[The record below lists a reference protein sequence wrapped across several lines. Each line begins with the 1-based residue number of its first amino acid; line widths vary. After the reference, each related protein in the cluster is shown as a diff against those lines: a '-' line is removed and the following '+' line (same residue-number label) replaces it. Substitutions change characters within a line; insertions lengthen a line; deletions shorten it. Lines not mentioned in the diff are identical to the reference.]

1 MRPPLR
7 TGTRILSEEERTMQ
21 EKFAERVRG
30 IEISGIRRIFEAAG
44 PDSINLGLGQP
55 DFDTPQHIKDA
66 AIKAIREGKTGYTTN
81 NGIPELRAAICEK
94 FKFENGLSYHPDQLI
109 VTAGASEAL
118 HIVMQALVNPGD
130 RVLCGDP
137 GFVSYAALATM
148 AGGRPVSVPLDS
160 KLRIDVETAK
170 TLMEGARVFVLNSP
184 GNPTGAVESKES
196 IRAIVEYAND
206 RGVTVV
212 SDEVYEHFIYG
223 KKHWSAAQFG
233 EDVITVNATSKT
245 YAMTGWRLGYLAAPA
260 DVVGQCLKVHQY
272 CQACATSISQY
283 AAVAAYTG
291 DQKPVGVMR
300 DEYRARRDLIC
311 KALWGMGFKFPEPEG
326 AFYTFVP
333 MKPALAQKI
342 IERGV
347 IIVPGSAFG
356 SNAPEYVRMSYA
368 ASRENLNRAL
378 DRIRQAMDD

>member
-1 MRPPLR
+1 
-7 TGTRILSEEERTMQ
+7 MQ
-21 EKFAERVRG
+21 ERFAQRVQG

-55 DFDTPQHIKDA
+55 DFDTPRHIKDA
-66 AIKAIREGKTGYTTN
+66 AITAIQDGKTGYTTN
-81 NGIPELRAAICEK
+81 NGIPELRTAVCEK
-94 FKFENGLSYHPDQLI
+94 FRQENGIEYQPDQLI

-118 HIVMQALVNPGD
+118 HIVMQALVEEGD
-130 RVLCGDP
+130 RVLCQDP

-148 AGGRPVSVPLDS
+148 AGGRPVSMPLD
-160 KLRIDVETAK
+160 KNLHIDVEKAK
-170 TLMEGARVFVLNSP
+170 TLMKGARLLVLNSP

-196 IRAIVEYAND
+196 IKALVESAND
-206 RGVTVV
+206 YGITVV

-223 KKHWSAAQFG
+223 KKHWSAARFG
-233 EDVITVNATSKT
+233 EDVITINATSKT

-260 DVVGQCLKVHQY
+260 AIVGQCLKVHQY

-291 DQKPVGVMR
+291 DQSMVKVMR

-311 KALWGMGFKFPEPEG
+311 KGLFNLNFSFPEPEG
-326 AFYTFVP
+326 AFYAFVP
-333 MKPALAQKI
+333 MKPALTQKI

-347 IIVPGSAFG
+347 IVVPGSAFG
-356 SNAPEYVRMSYA
+356 VLAPEYTRMSYA
-368 ASRENLNRAL
+368 TSRDNIFRAL
-378 DRIRQAMDD
+378 DRIKTAQGE